1 MTPIVPVEIER
12 KYLVEPGCPA
22 LSGQGEDIVQGFFAS
37 ADRTAVRVRLSDEG
51 AWLTLKGATV
61 GARRAE
67 FEYAIP
73 REEARQIL
81 DELCGGG
88 VVVKQRYRYRHQGY
102 LWEIDVFQGENAGLV
117 IAEVE
122 LESEQDQPPRP
133 AWVGIEVTGDP
144 RYYNQNLARHPF
156 SQWQT
161 GED

>member
-1 MTPIVPVEIER
+1 MQPDCPV
-12 KYLVEPGCPA
+12 
-22 LSGQGEDIVQGFFAS
+22 LSGQGEDIVQGYFAT
-37 ADRTAVRVRLSDEG
+37 ADSTAVRVRVTDKR
-51 AWLTLKGATV
+51 AWLTMKGATV
-61 GARRAE
+61 GARRSE
-67 FEYAIP
+67 FEYEIP

-88 VVVKQRYRYRHQGY
+88 VVVKQRYRYRHEGY

-156 SQWQT
+156 SQWPA
-161 GED
+161 GER